1 MFKTI
6 LKTYG
11 LITLGTWAFIG
22 CGIFMNDCWETV
34 KQMISLGEIPNSGD
48 AMKIAVDVL
57 GGEFKQAGSGWKKE
71 IAALMGKI
79 PWEE

>member
-11 LITLGTWAFIG
+11 LITLGVWAVIG
-22 CGIFMNDCWETV
+22 AGIFMNDCWETV
-34 KQMISLGEIPNSGD
+34 EELVSRDEIPNSGD
-48 AMKIAVDVL
+48 AVKIAADVL
-57 GGEFKQAGSGWKKE
+57 GGEFEQAVSGWKKE
-71 IAALMGKI
+71 IVALMGKI